1 MGGIEVGAFD
11 ATGYRQRVLSKL
23 RSASRLDLDDPFFIV
38 DLPVDVDDTELIRA
52 RISALVGFWNKER
65 SPNYKALTA
74 ELAKHRA
81 DLEAVLLDPARRAAC
96 AEKVRATRAAADA
109 DRYGA
114 LDSLAEKLV
123 ARYQGLPRSRMPSLA
138 RLAKARGLDD
148 AAFAA
153 WAAGQHVIEDGSD
166 AEPLAAGVRAQIRG
180 DLDEFG
186 RLTGESSR
194 SATLWTFL
202 GIAPTTSGPEIA
214 ARHAELTAAN
224 ERRQHD
230 HQMTIVANLL
240 TYVRQHLMT
249 GDAARYA
256 ASLIEDAKDRLRD
269 TVAEKVIV
277 DGELNAA
284 DYEACVR
291 KVVGFGFGLS
301 SEQARLAVRRVA
313 TELGATLAVAPAV
326 DYLVCPNCR
335 EPQPADGQQ
344 ACRYCGADLY
354 QQCPQCG
361 QQVEAA
367 AVACPLCGA
376 SFLAIQAVREQLA
389 LARAELAQGR
399 PSAARERLALA
410 AGTAR
415 SAAGVARGRAGSAG
429 SAGPTGSAGPRG
441 APALDSEIAALSEEV
456 DRVLA
461 TAQSDWRAVAR
472 DLAASRLYA
481 AVDRIARIASVA
493 ADVAGPGGESAPDQ
507 LAELAARKAAVQGEI
522 AAARGL
528 PDEQKEAALGRILA
542 SAADCGE
549 AIDLL
554 AALPLLPPAR
564 LRAEVTADTVALH
577 WDASPSAGAVSYKVT
592 RVTAAAGG
600 SAAQTRALGT
610 TTATEFED
618 AGAPGGAMIAHE
630 VSAVS
635 GRRASA
641 AIRTD
646 PILMARDVTSL
657 AARADASGITLTW
670 LLPISA
676 GNVVVEREVDPQAG
690 LSLPLR
696 RARAEGQSWRDASPV
711 AGVEFSYHVYAEYR
725 DGDGVL
731 VRTPGAAVRAKV
743 AQRPRPV
750 SELWASTSA
759 GRTTIGWVRPPSGE
773 VRIYAADGADRPLA
787 APDTE
792 ADLAEL
798 ARRGRYVGAGQ
809 RRVVDEKARGMTT
822 YTSVTVDGGQA
833 VAGPSLVHLPVAAAG
848 NAAVTDTG
856 SELVLTFTL
865 PPGVTEAVVA
875 GRRDGPPS
883 GPHDPAAQTW
893 STTNTKL
900 EIDHGL
906 HVPAPQD
913 GLGWYFSIY
922 SVLRDGAAKL
932 AAPVGVQLKARDATP
947 VTASYTVRR
956 SGLVKKNIVIEVTG
970 TDRLP
975 ELVVVSKP
983 GAVPASVTD
992 GAEAGRMAGGRE
1004 TARIEVP
1011 AGTLALPAGLRVFPA
1026 AGLPGR
1032 EFTIADPPEGTL
1044 LITG

>member
-23 RSASRLDLDDPFFIV
+23 RSASRLDLNDPFFIV

-52 RISALVGFWNKER
+52 RIGALVGFWNKER

-81 DLEAVLLDPARRAAC
+81 DLETVLLDPVKRAAC
-96 AEKVRATRAAADA
+96 AAKVRAARAAADA

-138 RLAKARGLDD
+138 RLAKTRGIDD

-202 GIAPTTSGPEIA
+202 GIAPTTSAPEIA
-214 ARHAELTAAN
+214 ARHAELTAEN

-284 DYEACVR
+284 DFEACVR
-291 KVVGFGFGLS
+291 KVIGFGFGLS
-301 SEQARLAVRRVA
+301 SEQARLAIRRVA

-335 EPQPADGQQ
+335 EPQPAGGQQ

-354 QQCPQCG
+354 QQCPVCG

-389 LARAELAQGR
+389 LARAELAQGH
-399 PSAARERLALA
+399 PSAARERLTSA

-415 SAAGVARGRAGSAG
+415 SAAGVAHGP
-429 SAGPTGSAGPRG
+429 AGPARS
-441 APALDSEIAALSEEV
+441 APALDGEVAALSEEV

-481 AVDRIARIASVA
+481 AVDRLARIASVA
-493 ADVAGPGGESAPDQ
+493 ADVAGPGGESAADQ
-507 LAELAARKAAVQGEI
+507 LTELAARKAAVQAEI

-528 PDEQKEAALGRILA
+528 SDEQKEAALGRILA
-542 SAADCGE
+542 TAADCGE

-554 AALPLLPPAR
+554 AALPLLPPAQ
-564 LRAEVTADTVALH
+564 LRAEVAADTVALH
-577 WDASPSAGAVSYKVT
+577 WDASPSAGPVSYKVI
-592 RVTAAAGG
+592 RITAAAGG
-600 SAAQTRALGT
+600 SAVQPRVLGT

-618 AGAPGGAMIAHE
+618 AGAPGGAIIAHE

-635 GRRASA
+635 GRRTSA
-641 AIRTD
+641 PIRTD
-646 PILMARDVTSL
+646 PILMARDVTGL

-670 LLPISA
+670 LLPLSA

-696 RARAEGQSWRDASPV
+696 RARAEGQSWRDASPI

-731 VRTPGAAVRAKV
+731 VRTPGATVRAKV
-743 AQRPRPV
+743 AQRPKPV

-773 VRIYAADGADRPLA
+773 VRIYAADAADSPLA

-798 ARRGRYVGAGQ
+798 ARRGRYVGAGT
-809 RRVVDEKARGMTT
+809 RRVVDEHARGMTT

-833 VAGPSLVHLPVAAAG
+833 VAGPSLVYLPVGAPG

-913 GLGWYFSIY
+913 GRGWYFSIH
-922 SVLRDGAAKL
+922 SVLRDGSAKL
-932 AAPVGVQLKARDATP
+932 AAPAGVQLKARDATP
-947 VTASYTVRR
+947 VTASYSVRR
-956 SGLVKKNIVIEVTG
+956 SGRVKKNIVIEVTG

-975 ELVVVSKP
+975 ELVVMTKQ
-983 GAVPASVTD
+983 GAIPASVTD
-992 GAEAGRMAGGRE
+992 GAEAGRMPGGSR

-1011 AGTLALPAGLRVFPA
+1011 AGALALPAGLRVFPA
-1026 AGLPGR
+1026 AGLSGR

>member
-11 ATGYRQRVLSKL
+11 ATGYRQRVLATL

-81 DLEAVLLDPARRAAC
+81 ELEAVLLDPARRAAC
-96 AEKVRATRAAADA
+96 AAKVRETRAAADA

-123 ARYQGLPRSRMPSLA
+123 ARYQGLPRSRMPSLQ

-153 WAAGQHVIEDGSD
+153 WAARQHVIEDGTD
-166 AEPLAAGVRAQIRG
+166 AEPLAAGVRAQIRS

-186 RLTGESSR
+186 RLTGDSSR

-202 GIAPTTSGPEIA
+202 GIAPTTSAEEIA
-214 ARHAELTAAN
+214 ARHAELTGEN
-224 ERRQHD
+224 DRRQHD

-291 KVVGFGFGLS
+291 KVIGFGFGLS

-335 EPQPADGQQ
+335 EPQPASGQQ

-354 QQCPQCG
+354 QQCPACG

-376 SFLAIQAVREQLA
+376 SFRAIRAVGEQVA
-389 LARAELAQGR
+389 AARAELAQSH
-399 PSAARERLALA
+399 PSAARQLLTSAARAARGA
-410 AGTAR
+410 AGPGR
-415 SAAGVARGRAGSAG
+415 S
-429 SAGPTGSAGPRG
+429 
-441 APALDSEIAALSEEV
+441 APALTAEIAALGTEV

-472 DLAASRLYA
+472 DLDASRLYA
-481 AVDRIARIASVA
+481 AVDRLARIARVA
-493 ADVAGPGGESAPDQ
+493 ADVAGPSGESAADQ
-507 LAELAARKAAVQGEI
+507 LAELAARKATVQGQI
-522 AAARGL
+522 AAAREL

-542 SAADCGE
+542 IAADCGE
-549 AIDLL
+549 AADLL
-554 AALPLLPPAR
+554 AALPLLPPGR
-564 LRAEVTADTVALH
+564 LRAEASADTVALR
-577 WDASPSAGAVSYKVT
+577 WDPSASAGPVSYKVT
-592 RVTAAAGG
+592 RITAAAGG
-600 SAAQTRALGT
+600 SPAQARVLGT
-610 TTATEFED
+610 TTSTEFED
-618 AGAPGGAMIAHE
+618 AGAPGGAMISHE

-635 GRRASA
+635 GRRTSA

-696 RARAEGQSWRDASPV
+696 RARADGQTWRDASPTT
-711 AGVEFSYHVYAEYR
+711 GVEFSYHVYAEYR
-725 DGDGVL
+725 DAGGVL
-731 VRTPGAAVRAKV
+731 VRTPGATVRAKV
-743 AQRPRPV
+743 TPRPRPV
-750 SELWASTSA
+750 SELWAGTSA
-759 GRTTIGWVRPPSGE
+759 GRTTIGWTRPPSGE
-773 VRIYAADGADRPLA
+773 VRIYAADAADRPLA

-798 ARRGRYVGAGQ
+798 ARLGRYVGAGQ
-809 RRVVDEKARGMTT
+809 RRVVDENARGMTT

-833 VAGPSLVHLPVAAAG
+833 VAGPSVVHLPVPPPG

-875 GRRDGPPS
+875 GRRDAPPS

-913 GLGWYFSIY
+913 GLGWYFGIY
-922 SVLRDGAAKL
+922 SVLRDGSAKL
-932 AAPVGVQLKARDATP
+932 AAPTGVQLKARDATP

-956 SGLVKKNIVIEVTG
+956 SGVLKRNIVIEVTG

-975 ELVVVSKP
+975 ELVVVAKR
-983 GAVPASVTD
+983 GAVPASGSD
-992 GAEAGRMAGGRE
+992 GTEVGRMPGGNR
-1004 TARIEVP
+1004 TARIE
-1011 AGTLALPAGLRVFPA
+1011 LAASALAIPAGLRVFPA

-1032 EFTIADPPEGTL
+1032 EFTIAGPPDATL

>member
-1 MGGIEVGAFD
+1 
-11 ATGYRQRVLSKL
+11 
-23 RSASRLDLDDPFFIV
+23 
-38 DLPVDVDDTELIRA
+38 
-52 RISALVGFWNKER
+52 
-65 SPNYKALTA
+65 
-74 ELAKHRA
+74 
-81 DLEAVLLDPARRAAC
+81 
-96 AEKVRATRAAADA
+96 
-109 DRYGA
+109 
-114 LDSLAEKLV
+114 
-123 ARYQGLPRSRMPSLA
+123 
-138 RLAKARGLDD
+138 
-148 AAFAA
+148 
-153 WAAGQHVIEDGSD
+153 
-166 AEPLAAGVRAQIRG
+166 
-180 DLDEFG
+180 
-186 RLTGESSR
+186 
-194 SATLWTFL
+194 
-202 GIAPTTSGPEIA
+202 
-214 ARHAELTAAN
+214 
-224 ERRQHD
+224 
-230 HQMTIVANLL
+230 IVANLL

-291 KVVGFGFGLS
+291 KVIGFGFGLS

-335 EPQPADGQQ
+335 EPQPAGGQQ

-354 QQCPQCG
+354 QQCPACG

-376 SFLAIQAVREQLA
+376 SFRAIRAVREQVA
-389 LARAELAQGR
+389 AARAELAQGH
-399 PSAARERLALA
+399 PSAAREGLAPA
-410 AGTAR
+410 AGAARGAAGPAR
-415 SAAGVARGRAGSAG
+415 SA
-429 SAGPTGSAGPRG
+429 PT
-441 APALDSEIAALSEEV
+441 LTSEISALGEEV

-461 TAQSDWRAVAR
+461 AAQADWRAVAR
-472 DLAASRLYA
+472 DLGASRLYA
-481 AVDRIARIASVA
+481 AVDRLARIARVA
-493 ADVAGPGGESAPDQ
+493 ADVAGPAGESAAGQ
-507 LAELAARKAAVQGEI
+507 LAELAARKAAVQGDI
-522 AAARGL
+522 AAARQL

-542 SAADCGE
+542 IAADCGE
-549 AIDLL
+549 AIDML
-554 AALPLLPPAR
+554 AALPLLAPER
-564 LRAEVTADTVALH
+564 LRAWATAGTVALR
-577 WDASPSAGAVSYKVT
+577 WDASPSAGPVSYKVT
-592 RVTAAAGG
+592 RITAATSG
-600 SAAQTRALGT
+600 SPAQARVLGT

-635 GRRASA
+635 GRRTSA
-641 AIRTD
+641 AVRTD
-646 PILMARDVTSL
+646 PVLMARDVTSL

-670 LLPISA
+670 LLAISA
-676 GNVVVEREVDPQAG
+676 GNVVVERQVDPRAG

-696 RARAEGQSWRDASPV
+696 RARAEGQSWRDASPT
-711 AGVEFSYHVYAEYR
+711 AGAEFSYHVYAEYR
-725 DGDGVL
+725 DADGVL
-731 VRTPGAAVRAKV
+731 VRTPGATVRAKV
-743 AQRPRPV
+743 AQRPKPV

-759 GRTTIGWVRPPSGE
+759 GRTTIGWIRPPSGE
-773 VRIYAADGADRPLA
+773 VRIYAADASLA

-792 ADLAEL
+792 ADLAEF

-809 RRVVDEKARGMTT
+809 RRVVDENARGMTT

-833 VAGPSLVHLPVAAAG
+833 VAGPSVVHLPVAAPG

-875 GRRDGPPS
+875 GRRDAPPS

-913 GLGWYFSIY
+913 GLGWYFSIH
-922 SVLRDGAAKL
+922 SILRDGSAKL
-932 AAPVGVQLKARDATP
+932 AAPAGVQLRARDATP

-956 SGLVKKNIVIEVTG
+956 SGLVKRNVVIEVTG
-970 TDRLP
+970 TGRLP
-975 ELVVVSKP
+975 ELVIVAKR

-992 GAEAGRMAGGRE
+992 GAEVGRMPGGSQ
-1004 TARIEVP
+1004 TARIELP

-1032 EFTIADPPEGTL
+1032 EFTITDPPEGTL